1 MMMKDKSIAQQA
13 KQEIVENLLNSRALK
28 ILKYSAIGL
37 GGVYALGF
45 IFKVFA
51 FTNTNLNKLR
61 RSIKS

>member
-1 MMMKDKSIAQQA
+1 MKDKSIAQQA
-13 KQEIVENLLNSRALK
+13 TQEIVENIIKSKTLK
-28 ILKYSAIGL
+28 IVKYSSIGL
-37 GGVYALGF
+37 GAIYALGF